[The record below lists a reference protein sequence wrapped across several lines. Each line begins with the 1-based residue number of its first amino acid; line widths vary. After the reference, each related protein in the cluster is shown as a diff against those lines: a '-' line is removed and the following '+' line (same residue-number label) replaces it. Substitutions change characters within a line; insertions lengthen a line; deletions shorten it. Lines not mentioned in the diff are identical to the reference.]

1 MWRAHAQG
9 EELDAA
15 GVELAEHG
23 LVGDFLVH
31 DQHRRVGA
39 GYRLPVVAERDDLT
53 VLGGFGDVGVGVDQ
67 VVGAAVLGEEG
78 QH

>member
-1 MWRAHAQG
+1 MTSV
-9 EELDAA
+9 A
-15 GVELAEHG
+15 GSVPDTAFQWSG
-23 LVGDFLVH
+23 
-31 DQHRRVGA
+31 
-39 GYRLPVVAERDDLT
+39 ERDDLA